1 MRRICTKAEFQREL
15 EDAGDRLVAVDFTA
29 DWCTKN
35 DHVTKRLNNVMYQP
49 EFSEVVF
56 LQVDVDDNEDTP
68 AFCKVDFLPTV
79 QFYRY
84 GQKVSEIY
92 EDTIDNLTSVLRLHR

>member
-15 EDAGDRLVAVDFTA
+15 EYAGDRLVAVDFTA
-29 DWCTKN
+29 VWCKN
-35 DHVTKRLNNVMYQP
+35 NDNVTRKISDAMFQP

-68 AFCKVDFLPTV
+68 AFCNVDFLPTV
-79 QFYRY
+79 QFYRF
-84 GQKVSEIY
+84 GQKVSEIH
-92 EDTIDNLTSVLRLHR
+92 EDTLDNLTSVLRLHR